1 MDWNIINQIMS
12 KCINTNNIG
21 SQNIYQNYADHIV
34 YKFKSKIHKL
44 PTLPLLKWKV
54 VPEIYWNQLDYP
66 YTTKFVLSIEISQNI
81 KYFIE

>member
-1 MDWNIINQIMS
+1 MS

-44 PTLPLLKWKV
+44 PTLPLLK
-54 VPEIYWNQLDYP
+54 
-66 YTTKFVLSIEISQNI
+66 
-81 KYFIE
+81 